1 MAWVGIVI
9 AGELR
14 ALARV
19 CYGNKWREERV
30 RDAGKVTL
38 FEKTLEPF
46 LTISAEA
53 WVILILS
60 ILLYLRWWL
69 RSGSWREVIRGIGS
83 VNVLETVRKRLSA
96 LKKGP

>member
-1 MAWVGIVI
+1 VGIVI

-19 CYGNKWREERV
+19 CYRNQWREERV
-30 RDAGKVTL
+30 RDAGRVTIF
-38 FEKTLEPF
+38 FEKALELF
-46 LTISAEA
+46 LTILAET

-60 ILLYLRWWL
+60 ILLFWRWWL

-96 LKKGP
+96 LKKGH

>member
-1 MAWVGIVI
+1 VGIVI

-30 RDAGKVTL
+30 RDAGRVTL
-38 FEKTLEPF
+38 FEKTPELF
-46 LTISAEA
+46 LTILAEA

-60 ILLYLRWWL
+60 ILLYLLWWL
-69 RSGSWREVIRGIGS
+69 RSGSWREVITGIGS
-83 VNVLETVRKRLSA
+83 VNVLETVRKRLPA
-96 LKKGP
+96 LKRGP